1 MTDQLQRPGQGT
13 PPSAP
18 FVSEDAK
25 TLQMLVQLLL
35 AERQENLIEKQSKLA
50 HYQERE
56 KQRRINAE
64 FNAQEKQQSYTLCTH
79 KKGGR
84 SGPKSPKVDYAVYFH
99 TFVDGNSYIRC
110 QICGMKWKNTDTTE
124 FLIRRGRKIPNYT
137 GKGWKEAHDML
148 SQSTNTPTSSEVMIN
163 TSPILRLPVD
173 FEANPRE
180 VEV

>member
-1 MTDQLQRPGQGT
+1 MTDQLRPPQQGT
-13 PPSAP
+13 SPLG
-18 FVSEDAK
+18 EDAK

-35 AERQENLIEKQSKLA
+35 AERQEALLEKQSKLA
-50 HYQERE
+50 HFAERD

-64 FNAQEKQQSYTLCTH
+64 FNAAEKQQSWTLCTH

-110 QICGMKWKNTDTTE
+110 QICGMKWKNTDTKDT
-124 FLIRRGRKIPNYT
+124 LIRRGKAIQNFT
-137 GKGWKEAHDML
+137 GIGWKEAHEML

-163 TSPILRLPVD
+163 TSPIARPVLN
-173 FEANPRE
+173 FETNPRE
-180 VEV
+180 VEI